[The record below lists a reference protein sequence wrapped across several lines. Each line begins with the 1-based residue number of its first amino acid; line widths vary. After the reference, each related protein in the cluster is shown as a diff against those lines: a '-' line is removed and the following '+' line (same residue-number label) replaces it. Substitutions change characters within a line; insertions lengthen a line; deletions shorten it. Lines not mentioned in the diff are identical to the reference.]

1 MKAQE
6 PNATQKSR
14 HPPKGQLVG
23 YVRVSS
29 FDQNENRQL
38 DGVRSDRVFLDEA
51 SGKDIDRP
59 QLALMLSFVREG
71 DTVICH
77 SMDRL
82 GRNLDDLRKMVLGLT
97 ARGVHVQ
104 FIKECLTFT
113 GEDSP
118 MANLLLSVMGAFA
131 QFERELIRERQREGI
146 ELAKRAGAYRG
157 RKHSLSVERTAE
169 LKKRLSQGENKSSRA
184 GVRSRPHNGLSLCE
198 ALRVEGRQD
207 DLSWFSCTE
216 GAGIGV
222 HQVGLSCIGYGFDP
236 VDFSFGLLA

>member
-1 MKAQE
+1 MKAKE
-6 PNATQKSR
+6 PNATQRSR

-23 YVRVSS
+23 YVRVST
-29 FDQNENRQL
+29 FDQNESRQL
-38 DGVRSDRVFLDEA
+38 EGVRTDRVFLDKA

-59 QLALMLSFVREG
+59 QLRLLLGFVREG

-104 FIKECLTFT
+104 FVKESLTFT

-146 ELAKRAGAYRG
+146 ELAKRAGAYKG
-157 RKHSLSVERTAE
+157 RKHSLSMEKAAE
-169 LKKRLSQGENKSSRA
+169 LRLRLGKGENKSAVAREFGVDRTTVYRYSKSTSGGRA
-184 GVRSRPHNGLSLCE
+184 
-198 ALRVEGRQD
+198 
-207 DLSWFSCTE
+207 
-216 GAGIGV
+216 
-222 HQVGLSCIGYGFDP
+222 
-236 VDFSFGLLA
+236 

>member
-1 MKAQE
+1 MKAEE
-6 PNATQKSR
+6 PNATQRLR
-14 HPPKGQLVG
+14 HPPKGQLIG
-23 YVRVSS
+23 YVRVST

-38 DGVRSDRVFLDEA
+38 EGVRTDRVFLDKA

-104 FIKECLTFT
+104 FVKECLTFT

-157 RKHSLSVERTAE
+157 RKHSLSIERAVELR
-169 LKKRLSQGENKSSRA
+169 KRLGKGENKSSLAREF
-184 GVRSRPHNGLSLCE
+184 GVDRTTVYRYAKRENGGQ
-198 ALRVEGRQD
+198 A
-207 DLSWFSCTE
+207 
-216 GAGIGV
+216 
-222 HQVGLSCIGYGFDP
+222 
-236 VDFSFGLLA
+236 

>member
-1 MKAQE
+1 MLQVMVKAKE
-6 PNATQKSR
+6 PNATQKPR

-23 YVRVSS
+23 YVRVST

-38 DGVRSDRVFLDEA
+38 DGVRTDRVFMDKA

-59 QLALMLSFVREG
+59 QLSLMLSFVREG

-104 FIKECLTFT
+104 FVKESLTFT

-146 ELAKRAGAYRG
+146 ELAKKAGAYRG
-157 RKHSLSVERTAE
+157 RKHSLSAERAAE
-169 LKKRLSQGENKSSRA
+169 LRKRLGKGENKSSLAREF
-184 GVRSRPHNGLSLCE
+184 GVDRTTVYRYAKRGS
-198 ALRVEGRQD
+198 EGY
-207 DLSWFSCTE
+207 
-216 GAGIGV
+216 A
-222 HQVGLSCIGYGFDP
+222 
-236 VDFSFGLLA
+236 